1 METGNPSSQKQN
13 QYTIVNLARIILI
26 VIISIAAYLFSDL
39 NLGLVS
45 FAFLIFAIFWFI
57 LYEFEILNLESYPK
71 VEYIPPAMDICI
83 ISYMI
88 YLTGTVN
95 SFLVAGYFYTIT
107 ICSLNTNIKQGQ
119 FAFLFSNF
127 LYIVITLAV
136 YFNYLPAENILSSYS
151 HFSFAHM
158 LLAFILII
166 VSNYATYR
174 TVNDLAS
181 KNENLFS
188 SLVFEKNKAE
198 AANKHKN
205 EILANMSHE
214 IRTPMNAIIGITNH
228 LIEENKNPGNLENL
242 KILKFSADQL
252 LALIND
258 ILDISKIEEGKID
271 FENIDFEIR
280 FLIANII
287 HSHSL
292 KAKEK
297 GVAVLF
303 ELDEKIPTTLIG
315 DPTRIGQIFTNLINN
330 AIKFTDKGS
339 VKITGK
345 IYDLNNQF
353 AYIDFYIRDTGIGIP
368 ENKLESIFDKFTQAN
383 SETTRK
389 YGGTGL
395 GLTIVSRLLKL
406 MDSKI
411 EVKSKIQEGS
421 EFYFRLK
428 LAIPEFKE
436 REREIKLKQINST
449 EKNLK
454 GLKLLIV
461 EDNAINIKVL
471 EKFLS
476 KWNLQIHTAMNGKI
490 AVDKVIVE
498 DFDVILMDLQM
509 PEMDGYE
516 AAKAIRSLPDIFK
529 RSIPIIALTA
539 DVMLDVREKIISAGM
554 DKFLTKP
561 FQPDELYSVLST
573 YNKK

>member
-1 METGNPSSQKQN
+1 METGNPSSKRQN

-45 FAFLIFAIFWFI
+45 FAFFLFAIIWFI
-57 LYEFEILNLESYPK
+57 LYEFEIFNLENYPK

-83 ISYMI
+83 ISYLI

-119 FAFLFSNF
+119 FAFLFSNI
-127 LYIVITLAV
+127 LYVAITLAV
-136 YFNYLPAENILSSYS
+136 YFDYLPAENILSPYS
-151 HFSFAHM
+151 HFTLTHM

-174 TVNDLAS
+174 TVNDLAF
-181 KNENLFS
+181 KNQNLFS
-188 SLVFEKNKAE
+188 SLLFEKNKAE
-198 AANKHKN
+198 TANKHKN

-228 LIEENKNPGNLENL
+228 LIDENKNPNNLENL

-271 FENIDFEIR
+271 FEKIELEIR

-287 HSHSL
+287 HSHSF

-297 GVAVLF
+297 GIEILF
-303 ELDEKIPTTLIG
+303 ELDDKIPTTLIG
-315 DPTRIGQIFTNLINN
+315 DPIRIGQIFTNLISN
-330 AIKFTDKGS
+330 AIKFTEKGF
-339 VKITGK
+339 VKITGN
-345 IYDLNNQF
+345 IHELNNQF
-353 AYIDFYIRDTGIGIP
+353 ACIDFNVQDTGIGIP
-368 ENKLESIFDKFTQAN
+368 EDKLDSIFDKFTQAN

-395 GLTIVSRLLKL
+395 GLTIVSRLLEL

-411 EVKSKIQEGS
+411 FVSSKIQVGS
-421 EFYFRLK
+421 NFNFKLN

-436 REREIKLKQINST
+436 REVKLKQIKAT

-476 KWNLQIHTAMNGKI
+476 KWNLQIHTAINGKI
-490 AVDKVIVE
+490 AVDKVKTE